1 MRRFIGRKTMRIL
14 HELRDEFP
22 DAIAR
27 IEQLKRT
34 DHDFGRAA
42 GRYDE
47 VNAAI
52 HRIEAGW
59 EPTADDVLEDLK
71 KERLTLKDRIN
82 AMLHTRSDPAPRT
95 S

>member
-1 MRRFIGRKTMRIL
+1 MRIP

-22 DAIAR
+22 NAIAH
-27 IEQLKRT
+27 IEQLKKT
-34 DHDFGRAA
+34 DHDFGRVAL
-42 GRYDE
+42 RYDE

-59 EPTADDVLEDLK
+59 EPTADDVLENLK
-71 KERLTLKDRIN
+71 KERLSLKDQIN
-82 AMLHTRSDPAPRT
+82 AMLHTRAGPPAST